1 MDSPGALGQGGS
13 MEVAMANSTR
23 TRPLGVSVEY
33 ILGEFGDAAKAA
45 ATVAKQAEEQAGEPP
60 EYPVDPSDPS
70 FYDLSK
76 VFWETDEECAEGI
89 CPRDRQRGCAIVDV
103 LHSRGHA
110 GEATHFLSWAW
121 GYKVHM
127 LVPNPI
133 PDPGSTR
140 CTCSWERS
148 ALG

>member
-1 MDSPGALGQGGS
+1 

-23 TRPLGVSVEY
+23 TKPLGVSVEY

-45 ATVAKQAEEQAGEPP
+45 ARVAKQAEEQAEEPP

-89 CPRDRQRGCAIVDV
+89 CPRDGQRGCAIVDV

-133 PDPGSTR
+133 PTR
-140 CTCSWERS
+140 CTCSSPTLSLQGAHARPQPYP
-148 ALG
+148 